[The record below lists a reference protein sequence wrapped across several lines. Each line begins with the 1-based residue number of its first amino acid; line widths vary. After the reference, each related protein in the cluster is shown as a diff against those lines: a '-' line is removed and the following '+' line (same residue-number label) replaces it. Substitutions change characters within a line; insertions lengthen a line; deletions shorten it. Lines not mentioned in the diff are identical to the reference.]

1 MDWIASVLVR
11 GGECAVEAS
20 PTFLCGLIVAGVMRC
35 MLGVD
40 GVSKLFGG
48 NGWRGLLRAWGVGML
63 LPVCSLGVI
72 PIAREMRRCG
82 ISGATILAF
91 VLAAPHVNPLSLL
104 YGLTLSTPVV
114 ILIFASAS
122 LALAIFSGALWDFC
136 FRQPND
142 DLPGDTIQ
150 TPPPG
155 LGRLAS
161 VFLSAARESV
171 HYSSL
176 YILLAIL
183 FNGLMA
189 GSLPHGSLSLT
200 MRHDDW
206 RSPALMGLLATP
218 MYSGPLQGMM
228 RLGLMFEH
236 GNSVGAAFV
245 LFELGIG
252 VNIGILIWLAIDR
265 GLKRMALWLGIVVL
279 TAVILGYA
287 SEAPLYFAHEEAS
300 HTHAFDDWT
309 SPFAH
314 GMNPDIGQ
322 IFSRI
327 GSKCGVLES
336 VSLLMLMSLITLG
349 SICTLFDSQRRLD
362 TFLARMPSTTG
373 KLSGAMAVN
382 VPPRVLGFVALG
394 GLFAFS
400 VVGLYL
406 YYPNSYEAFEDMTRI
421 KADAMGAVRYG
432 NREEAIRQ
440 LEAMDLLTRKLQVGI
455 FLRQWRLDPA
465 VAKTAEDLRERL
477 EEIRDN
483 LIAENKEAAVTGIIL
498 AEQAFRSLRAACADS
513 LDSKAAS

>member
-265 GLKRMALWLGIVVL
+265 GLKRMA
-279 TAVILGYA
+279 
-287 SEAPLYFAHEEAS
+287 
-300 HTHAFDDWT
+300 
-309 SPFAH
+309 
-314 GMNPDIGQ
+314 
-322 IFSRI
+322 
-327 GSKCGVLES
+327 
-336 VSLLMLMSLITLG
+336 
-349 SICTLFDSQRRLD
+349 
-362 TFLARMPSTTG
+362 
-373 KLSGAMAVN
+373 
-382 VPPRVLGFVALG
+382 
-394 GLFAFS
+394 
-400 VVGLYL
+400 
-406 YYPNSYEAFEDMTRI
+406 
-421 KADAMGAVRYG
+421 
-432 NREEAIRQ
+432 
-440 LEAMDLLTRKLQVGI
+440 
-455 FLRQWRLDPA
+455 
-465 VAKTAEDLRERL
+465 
-477 EEIRDN
+477 
-483 LIAENKEAAVTGIIL
+483 
-498 AEQAFRSLRAACADS
+498 
-513 LDSKAAS
+513 